1 MRVLVT
7 GSAGKIGRRVVT
19 RLAELGHRVFGTDI
33 VAASYGPLFGQA
45 RYIRADLT
53 DYGQAI
59 AVVLRSHPDV
69 VVHTAGIPEPRH
81 DPAHVVFTNN
91 TLSTYN
97 VAEAAVGAKVPRL
110 VYTSSETALG
120 FVTAERPWAPD
131 YLPVDE
137 GHPLRPQDGYALSK
151 ALGEHILDAV
161 VRRSDTT
168 AVSVRPS
175 LVLAPEDYGP
185 LCEQIAANPRVGA
198 FNHWSYSDAED
209 LAELIV
215 LAALA
220 DTAGHEVV
228 YGAQPDNLTGRP
240 LAELIAD
247 VLGDAAP
254 PLRALDRPDASGI
267 SSVKARAL
275 FGWKPER
282 SWRDHLRPSR
292 Q

>member
-1 MRVLVT
+1 VRVLVT
-7 GSAGKIGRRVVT
+7 GSAGKIGQRVVA
-19 RLAELGHRVFGTDI
+19 RLAELGHRVVGTDI
-33 VAASYGPLFGQA
+33 VGASYGPLFGQA

-69 VVHTAGIPEPRH
+69 VVHTAGIPEPSH

-97 VAEAAVGAKVPRL
+97 VAEAAARTKVPRL
-110 VYTSSETALG
+110 VYTSSETAPG

-151 ALGEHILDAV
+151 ALGEHILDAL

-175 LVLAPEDYGP
+175 LV
-185 LCEQIAANPRVGA
+185 
-198 FNHWSYSDAED
+198 
-209 LAELIV
+209 
-215 LAALA
+215 
-220 DTAGHEVV
+220 
-228 YGAQPDNLTGRP
+228 RP
-240 LAELIAD
+240 
-247 VLGDAAP
+247 GG
-254 PLRALDRPDASGI
+254 LRAA
-267 SSVKARAL
+267 V
-275 FGWKPER
+275 
-282 SWRDHLRPSR
+282 
-292 Q
+292 